1 MKRIFSLI
9 ATVVIA
15 GSLTAQIQVEPRISL
30 VAAMGDYNLNYDK
43 AFLFRGGAATATGFG
58 LGGDITYPI
67 GLVSNIDVFGSVD
80 LFYNGLA
87 KDLKNYL
94 QQDAPDAAINY
105 NSYVNIP

>member
-43 AFLFRGGAATATGFG
+43 AFLFRGAAAAAT
-58 LGGDITYPI
+58 
-67 GLVSNIDVFGSVD
+67 
-80 LFYNGLA
+80 
-87 KDLKNYL
+87 
-94 QQDAPDAAINY
+94 
-105 NSYVNIP
+105 